1 MIDYNSLVPEPEI
14 MEGIRSSI
22 RITTQPE
29 MDMIIRIGMAVKAW
43 GFDPRFMRASSAK
56 WAYSTFGCEE
66 YEPHTF
72 FKYYLDEIRL
82 TNLFVIE
89 NTGIGPQIDK
99 VTTYS
104 DIRNTMVLLFP
115 DMEGVLE
122 IPDSLIKT
130 ILREYVTYL
139 RDDPVIYNGKRATEI
154 YKGIG
159 YAKDA
164 HSNAC
169 VRSVKSS
176 VVDYEYIDNIYIE
189 PTYHFLC
196 EYCGETVPCIQ
207 STSNPICR
215 NCLAK
220 SSGDQNNADCCHI
233 ECRNYGCV
241 HYMGETQDD
250 YVAQR

>member
-1 MIDYNSLVPEPEI
+1 MIDYDSLLPEPEI

-29 MDMIIRIGMAVKAW
+29 MDMIVRLCMAVKAW

-66 YEPHTF
+66 YDPHGF
-72 FKYYLDEIRL
+72 FKYYLDEIKL
-82 TNLFVIE
+82 VSFSIIE
-89 NTGIGPQIDK
+89 CTGIGPQIDK
-99 VTTYS
+99 VTTYQ
-104 DIRNTMVLLFP
+104 DIRSSMHALFP
-115 DMEGVLE
+115 DVEGVFE
-122 IPDSLIKT
+122 IPEGLIKT
-130 ILREYVTYL
+130 ILREYVAFM
-139 RDDPVIYNGKRATEI
+139 RDDPVIYNKKKATEI

-159 YAKDA
+159 YAKEA
-164 HSNAC
+164 QSNAC
-169 VRSVKSS
+169 VRSVRSS
-176 VVDYEYIDNIYIE
+176 VVEYEYIDNIYIE

-207 STSNPICR
+207 STSNSICR

-220 SSGDQNNADCCHI
+220 QSHDKNNADCCHI

-241 HYMGETQDD
+241 HYLGETQDD
-250 YVAQR
+250 YVTQR